1 MITSKYQNTNRPTDP
16 AKPIQLRAG
25 ERDDRL
31 FCSRCCCVVVLMLA
45 CSVAGCCCGGNI
57 RTRCVLLGG
66 NINTHVRA
74 PGWDFNIS
82 PRRHLIDST
91 HTPTHTWRVC
101 VCVRVRRQTDCAM
114 FKSTCWGACVCL
126 CYQNR
131 KLRPHQF
138 SAYRHQT
145 PTPHGP
151 TTQ

>member
-91 HTPTHTWRVC
+91 HKPTHTLRVCVREFVDKPIAQCLNRCVWGCVCMFVLPKPQTPTASVQCLSTPTHPLT
-101 VCVRVRRQTDCAM
+101 Q
-114 FKSTCWGACVCL
+114 
-126 CYQNR
+126 
-131 KLRPHQF
+131 
-138 SAYRHQT
+138 
-145 PTPHGP
+145 P